1 MTGKQLEQKRKNL
14 KEEMR
19 AESYGWIDGKYVE
32 PPTEYKIRQNI
43 LSCVDMIDSILCY
56 NCMGYQDAEK
66 VLEQQEN
73 SYHNYLEEYVK
84 TLGRETVIGLIQ
96 DQIKSI
102 KRIETGTYT
111 DGEGCCYNT
120 IIYNE

>member
-14 KEEMR
+14 REEMR

-56 NCMGYQDAEK
+56 NCIGYQDAEK

-73 SYHNYLEEYVK
+73 RYHNYLEEYVK

-111 DGEGCCYNT
+111 DKDRKSVV
-120 IIYNE
+120 

>member
-1 MTGKQLEQKRKNL
+1 MTGKQLEQKKEQLRK
-14 KEEMR
+14 EMR
-19 AESYGWIDGKYVE
+19 AEGYGWIDGNYTE
-32 PPTEYKIRQNI
+32 PTTEYKVREKV
-43 LSCVDMIDSILCY
+43 LSCVSMIDSILCY
-56 NCMGYQDAEK
+56 NCIGYQDAEK

-73 SYHNYLEEYVK
+73 RRYNYLEEYVK
-84 TLGRETVIGLIQ
+84 MFGRETVIGLIQ

>member
-14 KEEMR
+14 REEMR

-32 PPTEYKIRQNI
+32 PPMEYKIRQNI

-56 NCMGYQDAEK
+56 NCIGYQDAEK

-73 SYHNYLEEYVK
+73 RRYNYLEEYVK
-84 TLGRETVIGLIQ
+84 MFGRETVIGLIQ

>member
-1 MTGKQLEQKRKNL
+1 MTGKQLEQKKEQLRK
-14 KEEMR
+14 EMK
-19 AESYGWIDGKYVE
+19 AEGYGWIDGNYTE
-32 PPTEYKIRQNI
+32 PTTEYKVREKV
-43 LSCVDMIDSILCY
+43 LSCVSMIDSILCY
-56 NCMGYQDAEK
+56 NCIGYQDAEK

-73 SYHNYLEEYVK
+73 RRYNYLEEYVK
-84 TLGRETVIGLIQ
+84 MFGRETVIGLIQ